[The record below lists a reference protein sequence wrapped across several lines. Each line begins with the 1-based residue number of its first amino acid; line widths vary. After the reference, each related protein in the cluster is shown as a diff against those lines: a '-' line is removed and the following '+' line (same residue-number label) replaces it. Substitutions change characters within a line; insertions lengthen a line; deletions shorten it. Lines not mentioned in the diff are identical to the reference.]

1 MKRLIFILALI
12 SAVVL
17 FTSPAHTK
25 DVYTVRI
32 QGAIN
37 PPVAGFLGEC
47 IQKAGTEN
55 AEALVVLLDT
65 PGGLD
70 SSMRDIVK
78 GIMDAPLPVVVYV
91 APAGARAASAG
102 AIILLASHIAA
113 MAPGTNAGAAHP
125 VSIGKDKAD
134 EVMMKKVVSDAE
146 AYSKSIAAKRG
157 RNVDFA
163 AKAVTESISITAK
176 EALSQKAI
184 DIVADSMED
193 LLAQIDGMTVET
205 KKGKVV
211 MQTRGAKRVEIK
223 MPFKFRFLA
232 YVSDPNVAYILMMIG
247 IYGILFEFYSPGT
260 VFPGVIGGISLIL
273 ALYAFQA
280 IPISFAGLALI
291 LLGIVFFI
299 LEVKIVSHG
308 LLGIAGIVAVVIG
321 SVMLVDLP
329 GSPLA
334 ISFTTILIVAIV
346 SAIFVF
352 GILSFAVRAQLFRV
366 KTGSEGLIGETGTAR
381 TNIAV
386 EGKGKV
392 MVHGEL
398 WNARSEEPIQEGEE
412 IVVTA
417 VEKLIVKVRKKGG

>member
-1 MKRLIFILALI
+1 MKKRALI
-12 SAVVL
+12 SALVGAIVL
-17 FTSPAHTK
+17 FASLSYAK

-37 PPVAGFLGEC
+37 PPVSGFLSEC
-47 IQKAGTEN
+47 IEKAGKAD

-70 SSMRDIVK
+70 SSMRDIIK
-78 GIMDAPLPVVVYV
+78 EIMDAPVPVVVYV
-91 APAGARAASAG
+91 APPGARAASAG
-102 AIILLASHIAA
+102 AIILLASHVAA

-157 RNVDFA
+157 RSVDFA

-176 EALSQKAI
+176 EALAGNVI
-184 DIVADSMED
+184 DVVADSVDD
-193 LLAQIDGMTVET
+193 LLSQIDGKTVET
-205 KKGKVV
+205 RKGKVV
-211 MQTRGAKRVEIK
+211 LHTRDAKRTEIT

-260 VFPGVIGGISLIL
+260 IFPGVIGGISLIL

-308 LLGIAGIVAVVIG
+308 LLGIAGIVSVVIG

-334 ISFTTILIVAIV
+334 ISFTTILIVAVI

-352 GILSFAVRAQLFRV
+352 GILSFAVKAQLSRV
-366 KTGSEGLIGETGTAR
+366 KTGSEGLEGETGTAR
-381 TNIAV
+381 TDIAA
-386 EGKGKV
+386 GGAGKV

-398 WNARSEEPIQEGEE
+398 WKARSDEAIGEGDEV
-412 IVVTA
+412 VVTS
-417 VEKLIVKVRKKGG
+417 VEGLIVKVKKKGG

>member
-1 MKRLIFILALI
+1 MKRYCFTLLLFALI
-12 SAVVL
+12 IFSA
-17 FTSPAHTK
+17 SPSEAK
-25 DVYTVRI
+25 DIYISRI
-32 QGAIN
+32 SSAIN
-37 PPVAGFLGEC
+37 PPVAGFLQEC
-47 IQKAGTEN
+47 IEKAGRED
-55 AEALVVLLDT
+55 AAALVVFLDT

-78 GIMDAPLPVVVYV
+78 DIMDAPVPVVVYV

-102 AIILLASHIAA
+102 AIILLASHVAA

-125 VSIGKDKAD
+125 VSIGKDKTD

-157 RNVDFA
+157 RSVDFA
-163 AKAVTESISITAK
+163 ARAVTESISITARD
-176 EALSQKAI
+176 ALAQKVI
-184 DIVADSMED
+184 DVVADSIDD
-193 LLAQIDGMTVET
+193 LLTQIDGKVVET
-205 KKGKVV
+205 KKGNVTLHTKGVKKVE
-211 MQTRGAKRVEIK
+211 MP

-232 YVSDPNVAYILMMIG
+232 YISDPNVAYILMMIG

-260 VFPGVIGGISLIL
+260 IFPGVIGGISLIL

-308 LLGIAGIVAVVIG
+308 LLGIAGIVSVVIG

-334 ISFTTILIVAIV
+334 ISFKTILIVAIV
-346 SAIFVF
+346 SAVFVF
-352 GILSFAVRAQLFRV
+352 GILSFAVKAQLLRV
-366 KTGSEGLIGETGTAR
+366 KTGSEGLVGETGIVR
-381 TNIAV
+381 TDIAP
-386 EGKGKV
+386 GDKGKV

-398 WNARSEEPIQEGEE
+398 WSALGDEAIHEGEE
-412 IVVTA
+412 VVVTA
-417 VEKLIVKVRKKGG
+417 VEGLIVKVRKKGG

>member
-1 MKRLIFILALI
+1 MKRYCFTLLLLALI
-12 SAVVL
+12 IFS
-17 FTSPAHTK
+17 TSPSEAK
-25 DVYTVRI
+25 DIYISRI
-32 QGAIN
+32 SGAIN
-37 PPVAGFLGEC
+37 PPVAGFLQEC
-47 IQKAGTEN
+47 IEKAGKED
-55 AEALVVLLDT
+55 AAALVVLLDT

-78 GIMDAPLPVVVYV
+78 DIMDAPVPVVVYV
-91 APAGARAASAG
+91 APPGARAASAG
-102 AIILLASHIAA
+102 AIILLASHVAA
-113 MAPGTNAGAAHP
+113 MAPGTNTGAAHP
-125 VSIGKDKAD
+125 VSIGKDKTD

-157 RNVDFA
+157 RNVGFA
-163 AKAVTESISITAK
+163 ARAVTESISITAK
-176 EALSQKAI
+176 DALAQKVI
-184 DIVADSMED
+184 DVVADSIDD
-193 LLAQIDGMTVET
+193 LLAQIDGKVVET
-205 KKGKVV
+205 KKGNVTLRTKGV
-211 MQTRGAKRVEIK
+211 KKVEIP

-232 YVSDPNVAYILMMIG
+232 YISDPNVAYILMMIG

-260 VFPGVIGGISLIL
+260 IFPGVIGGISLIL

-308 LLGIAGIVAVVIG
+308 LLGIAGIVSVVIG

-334 ISFTTILIVAIV
+334 ISLTTILIVAIV

-352 GILSFAVRAQLFRV
+352 GILSFAVKAQLLRV
-366 KTGSEGLIGETGTAR
+366 KTGSEGLVGETGTAR
-381 TNIAV
+381 TDIAPG
-386 EGKGKV
+386 GKGKV

-398 WNARSEEPIQEGEE
+398 WSALGDEAIREGEE
-412 IVVTA
+412 VVVTM
-417 VEKLIVKVRKKGG
+417 VEGLIVKVRKKGG

>member
-1 MKRLIFILALI
+1 MKKPGIIFLLVVFLLFC
-12 SAVVL
+12 AVL
-17 FTSPAHTK
+17 SQAK

-32 QGAIN
+32 NGAIN

-47 IQKAGTEN
+47 IEKAAKN
-55 AEALVVLLDT
+55 DAEALVVLLDT

-78 GIMDAPLPVVVYV
+78 DIMDAAVPVVVYV
-91 APAGARAASAG
+91 APSGARAASAG
-102 AIILLASHIAA
+102 AIILLASHVAA
-113 MAPGTNAGAAHP
+113 MAPGTNTGAAHP
-125 VSIGKDKAD
+125 VNIGKEKTD

-146 AYSKSIAAKRG
+146 AYSKSIDAKRG

-163 AKAVTESISITAK
+163 AKAVTESISIAAK
-176 EALSQKAI
+176 DALAQKVI
-184 DIVADSMED
+184 DVVADSTDD
-193 LLAQIDGMTVET
+193 LWTQIDGRTVET
-205 KKGKVV
+205 KKGRVV
-211 MQTRGAKRVEIK
+211 LHTKGAKKVEIP

-260 VFPGVIGGISLIL
+260 IFPGVIGGISLIL

-280 IPISFAGLALI
+280 IPISYAGLALI

-308 LLGIAGIVAVVIG
+308 LLGIAGIVSVIIG

-334 ISFTTILIVAIV
+334 ISFGSILIVAVV

-352 GILSFAVRAQLFRV
+352 GILSFAVKAQLSRV
-366 KTGSEGLIGETGTAR
+366 KTGSEGFLGESGIAR
-381 TNIAV
+381 TDIAAG
-386 EGKGKV
+386 GKGKV

-398 WNARSEEPIQEGEE
+398 WTAIGDEALHEGEE
-412 IVVTA
+412 VVVTA
-417 VEKLIVKVRKKGG
+417 VKGLTVKVRKKGG

>member
-1 MKRLIFILALI
+1 MKRLCFIIALI
-12 SAVVL
+12 GAVVL
-17 FTSPAHTK
+17 FAPSSHAK

-47 IQKAGTEN
+47 IEKAGKAD

-78 GIMDAPLPVVVYV
+78 EIMDAPVPVIVYV
-91 APAGARAASAG
+91 APPGARAASAG
-102 AIILLASHIAA
+102 AIILLASHVAA

-125 VSIGKDKAD
+125 VSIGKEKTD

-157 RNVDFA
+157 RSVDFA
-163 AKAVTESISITAK
+163 ARAVTESISITAK
-176 EALSQKAI
+176 EALARNVI
-184 DIVADSMED
+184 DVVADSTDD
-193 LLAQIDGMTVET
+193 LLAQVDGKTVDT
-205 KKGKVV
+205 RKGKVV
-211 MQTRGAKRVEIK
+211 LHTKGAKKVEIA

-260 VFPGVIGGISLIL
+260 IFPGVIGGISLIL

-308 LLGIAGIVAVVIG
+308 LLGIAGIVSVIIG
-321 SVMLVDLP
+321 SVMLVNLP

-334 ISFTTILIVAIV
+334 ISLTTILIVAII

-352 GILSFAVRAQLFRV
+352 GILSFAVRAQLSRV
-366 KTGSEGLIGETGTAR
+366 KTGSEGLRGETGTAR
-381 TNIAV
+381 TDIAAG
-386 EGKGKV
+386 GKGKV

-398 WNARSEEPIQEGEE
+398 WSARSDEAIREGEE
-412 IVVTA
+412 VVVTA
-417 VEKLIVKVRKKGG
+417 VEGLIVTVRKKGG